1 MSIVAYGLNH
11 RTASVELRERIAFPE
26 ENLGLML
33 GQLTHDMSNIREAA
47 IVSTCNRTELYCSLS
62 NDNTQDISHWL
73 STTRPV
79 AMEELKGA
87 TYQYWDKDAAK
98 HMIRVAAGLD
108 SQMLGEPQ
116 IMGQVKAAYEL
127 ARKTGT
133 LGPEL
138 DLLSRM
144 TMQTAKDIRSRTD
157 IGRNPISVA
166 YAAVSLAT
174 QIFADLKTKRALL
187 LGAGDTISLVA
198 EHLAAKGIAGMAIA
212 NRTLANAQ
220 VLAAKYDAAAM
231 QLSDVA
237 SELANYDV
245 VISST
250 ASSLPVLGKGAVEA
264 AIKKRKRK
272 PIFMVDIAVP
282 RDIESE
288 VADLPDVYL
297 YTIDDLSNIVQ
308 TNMEQRQQ
316 AAKGAEVIVDMGTE
330 RYERERRIHDE
341 KALLKGLRDQAERT
355 RIAELDK
362 ALGTLER
369 TGDAQAAMT
378 LLSKSLTNKLI
389 HPPTAAIRTASAD
402 GKTELV
408 EQLREAYQLPADTA
422 GESEDQSNNSSD
434 NPSNNG
440 A

>member
-26 ENLGLML
+26 ENLSDML
-33 GQLTHDMSNIREAA
+33 SRLTHDLSNIREAA

-62 NDNTQDISHWL
+62 DDNTHDISKWL
-73 STTRPV
+73 SATRPV
-79 AMEELKGA
+79 DITELEDSSYKH
-87 TYQYWDKDAAK
+87 WDKDAAK

-116 IMGQVKAAYEL
+116 IMGQVKMAYEV

-133 LGPEL
+133 IGPDL

-144 TMQTAKDIRSRTD
+144 TLRTAKDIRTQTE

-174 QIFADLKTKRALL
+174 QIFTNLNTKRALL
-187 LGAGDTISLVA
+187 MGAGDTISLVA
-198 EHLAAKGIAGMAIA
+198 EHLAAKNIAGLAIA

-220 VLAAKYDAAAM
+220 VLAAKFDAVAM

-237 SELANYDV
+237 GRLADYDV

-250 ASSLPVLGKGAVEA
+250 ASSLPILGKGAVEA

-272 PIFMVDIAVP
+272 PMFMVDIAVP

-288 VADLPDVYL
+288 VGSLPDVYL

-308 TNMEQRQQ
+308 ANIEQRQK
-316 AAKGAEVIVDMGTE
+316 AAQGAEVIVDMGTE
-330 RYERERRIHDE
+330 RYERERRIHSD
-341 KALLKGLRDQAERT
+341 KALLTRLRDEAEAT
-355 RIAELDK
+355 RVQELNK
-362 ALGTLER
+362 ALNSLEQ
-369 TGDAQAAMT
+369 TGDAEAALT
-378 LLSKSLTNKLI
+378 QLSRALTNKLI

-408 EQLREAYQLPADTA
+408 DQLRQVYQLDDAPANEPKPNLS
-422 GESEDQSNNSSD
+422 ESSKKTD
-434 NPSNNG
+434 
-440 A
+440 

>member
-26 ENLGLML
+26 ENLSDML
-33 GQLTHDMSNIREAA
+33 SRLTHDLSNIREAA

-62 NDNTQDISHWL
+62 DENTHDISQWL
-73 STTRPV
+73 SAIRPV
-79 AMEELKGA
+79 DITELEDSSYKH
-87 TYQYWDKDAAK
+87 WDKDAAK

-116 IMGQVKAAYEL
+116 IMGQVKMAYEV

-133 LGPEL
+133 IGPDL

-144 TMQTAKDIRSRTD
+144 TLRTAKDIRTQTE

-174 QIFADLKTKRALL
+174 QIFTNLNTKRALL

-198 EHLAAKGIAGMAIA
+198 EHLAAKNIAGLAIA

-220 VLAAKYDAAAM
+220 VLAAKFDAVAM

-237 SELANYDV
+237 GRLADYDV

-250 ASSLPVLGKGAVEA
+250 ASSLPILGKGAVEA

-272 PIFMVDIAVP
+272 PMFMVDIAVP

-288 VADLPDVYL
+288 VGSLPDVYL

-308 TNMEQRQQ
+308 ANIEQRQK
-316 AAKGAEVIVDMGTE
+316 AAQGAEVIVDMGTE
-330 RYERERRIHDE
+330 RYERERRIHSD
-341 KALLKGLRDQAERT
+341 KALLTRLRDEAEAT
-355 RIAELDK
+355 RVQELNK
-362 ALGTLER
+362 ALNSLEQ
-369 TGDAQAAMT
+369 TGDAEAALT
-378 LLSKSLTNKLI
+378 QLSRALTNKLI

-408 EQLREAYQLPADTA
+408 DQLRQVYQLDDAPANEPKPNLS
-422 GESEDQSNNSSD
+422 ESSKKTD
-434 NPSNNG
+434 
-440 A
+440 

>member
-26 ENLGLML
+26 ENLSDML
-33 GQLTHDMSNIREAA
+33 SRLTHDLSNIREAA

-62 NDNTQDISHWL
+62 DDNTHDISQWL
-73 STTRPV
+73 SAIRPV
-79 AMEELKGA
+79 DITELEDSSYKH
-87 TYQYWDKDAAK
+87 WDKDAAK

-116 IMGQVKAAYEL
+116 IMGQVKMAYEV

-133 LGPEL
+133 IGPDL

-144 TMQTAKDIRSRTD
+144 TLRTAKDIRTQTE

-174 QIFADLKTKRALL
+174 QIFTNLNTKRALL

-198 EHLAAKGIAGMAIA
+198 EHLAAKNIAGLAIA

-220 VLAAKYDAAAM
+220 VLAAKFDAVAM

-237 SELANYDV
+237 GRLADYDV

-250 ASSLPVLGKGAVEA
+250 ASSLPILGKGAVEA

-272 PIFMVDIAVP
+272 PMFMVDIAVP

-288 VADLPDVYL
+288 VGSLPDVYL

-308 TNMEQRQQ
+308 ANIEQRQK
-316 AAKGAEVIVDMGTE
+316 AAQGAEVIVDMGTE
-330 RYERERRIHDE
+330 RYERERRIHSD
-341 KALLKGLRDQAERT
+341 KALLTRLRDEAEAT
-355 RIAELDK
+355 RVQELNK
-362 ALGTLER
+362 ALNSLEQ
-369 TGDAQAAMT
+369 TGDAEAALT
-378 LLSKSLTNKLI
+378 QLSRALTNKLI

-402 GKTELV
+402 GKTELAD
-408 EQLREAYQLPADTA
+408 QLRQVYQLDDAPANEPKPNLS
-422 GESEDQSNNSSD
+422 ESSKKTD
-434 NPSNNG
+434 
-440 A
+440 

>member
-1 MSIVAYGLNH
+1 
-11 RTASVELRERIAFPE
+11 
-26 ENLGLML
+26 
-33 GQLTHDMSNIREAA
+33 
-47 IVSTCNRTELYCSLS
+47 
-62 NDNTQDISHWL
+62 
-73 STTRPV
+73 
-79 AMEELKGA
+79 
-87 TYQYWDKDAAK
+87 
-98 HMIRVAAGLD
+98 MIRVAAGLD

-308 TNMEQRQQ
+308 TNMEQRQH

>member
-1 MSIVAYGLNH
+1 MSIGAYGLNH

-26 ENLGLML
+26 ENLSDML
-33 GQLTHDMSNIREAA
+33 SRLTHDLSNIREAA

-62 NDNTQDISHWL
+62 DDNTDDISQWL
-73 STTRPV
+73 SATRPV
-79 AMEELKGA
+79 DITELEDSSYKH
-87 TYQYWDKDAAK
+87 WDKDAAK

-116 IMGQVKAAYEL
+116 IMGQVKMAYEV

-133 LGPEL
+133 IGPDL

-144 TMQTAKDIRSRTD
+144 TLRTAKDIRTQTE

-174 QIFADLKTKRALL
+174 QIFTNLNTKRALL

-198 EHLAAKGIAGMAIA
+198 EHLAAKNIAGLAIA

-220 VLAAKYDAAAM
+220 VLAAKFDAVAM

-237 SELANYDV
+237 GRLADYDV

-250 ASSLPVLGKGAVEA
+250 ASSLPILGKGAVEA

-272 PIFMVDIAVP
+272 PMFMVDIAVP

-288 VADLPDVYL
+288 VGSLPDVYL

-308 TNMEQRQQ
+308 ANIEQRQK
-316 AAKGAEVIVDMGTE
+316 AAQGAEVIVDMGTE
-330 RYERERRIHDE
+330 RYERERRIHSD
-341 KALLKGLRDQAERT
+341 KALLTRLRDEAEAT
-355 RIAELDK
+355 RVQELNK
-362 ALGTLER
+362 ALNSLEQ
-369 TGDAQAAMT
+369 TGDAEAALT
-378 LLSKSLTNKLI
+378 QLSRALTNKLI

-408 EQLREAYQLPADTA
+408 DQLRQVYQLDDAPANEPKPNLS
-422 GESEDQSNNSSD
+422 ESSKKTD
-434 NPSNNG
+434 
-440 A
+440 

>member
-26 ENLGLML
+26 ENLSDML
-33 GQLTHDMSNIREAA
+33 SRLTHDLSNIREAA

-62 NDNTQDISHWL
+62 DDNTDNISQWL
-73 STTRPV
+73 SATRPV
-79 AMEELKGA
+79 DITELEDSSYKH
-87 TYQYWDKDAAK
+87 WDKDAAK

-116 IMGQVKAAYEL
+116 IMGQVKMAYEV

-133 LGPEL
+133 IGPDL

-144 TMQTAKDIRSRTD
+144 TLRTAKDIRTQTE

-174 QIFADLKTKRALL
+174 QIFTNLNTKRALL

-198 EHLAAKGIAGMAIA
+198 EHLAAKNIAGLAIA

-220 VLAAKYDAAAM
+220 VLAAKFDAVAM

-237 SELANYDV
+237 GRLADYDV

-250 ASSLPVLGKGAVEA
+250 ASSLPILGKGAVEA

-272 PIFMVDIAVP
+272 PMFMVDIAVP

-288 VADLPDVYL
+288 VGSLPDVYL

-308 TNMEQRQQ
+308 ANIEQRQK
-316 AAKGAEVIVDMGTE
+316 AAQGAEVIVDMGTE
-330 RYERERRIHDE
+330 RYERERRIHSD
-341 KALLKGLRDQAERT
+341 KALLTRLRDEAEAT
-355 RIAELDK
+355 RVQELNK
-362 ALGTLER
+362 ALNSLEQ
-369 TGDAQAAMT
+369 TGDAEAALT
-378 LLSKSLTNKLI
+378 QLSRALTNKLI

-408 EQLREAYQLPADTA
+408 DQLRQVYQLDDAPANEPKPNLS
-422 GESEDQSNNSSD
+422 ESSKKTD
-434 NPSNNG
+434 
-440 A
+440 

>member
-26 ENLGLML
+26 ENLSDML
-33 GQLTHDMSNIREAA
+33 SRLTHDLSNIREAA

-62 NDNTQDISHWL
+62 DDNTQDISQWL
-73 STTRPV
+73 SATRPV
-79 AMEELKGA
+79 GITELEDSSYKH
-87 TYQYWDKDAAK
+87 WDKDAAK

-116 IMGQVKAAYEL
+116 IMGQVKMAYEV

-133 LGPEL
+133 IGPDL

-144 TMQTAKDIRSRTD
+144 TLRTAKDIRTQTE

-174 QIFADLKTKRALL
+174 QIFTNLNTKRALL

-198 EHLAAKGIAGMAIA
+198 EHLAAKNIAGLAIA

-220 VLAAKYDAAAM
+220 VLAAKFDAVAM

-237 SELANYDV
+237 GRLADYDV

-250 ASSLPVLGKGAVEA
+250 ASSLPILGKGAVEA

-272 PIFMVDIAVP
+272 PMFMVDIAVP

-288 VADLPDVYL
+288 VGSLPDVYL

-308 TNMEQRQQ
+308 ANIEQRQK
-316 AAKGAEVIVDMGTE
+316 AAQGAEVIVDMGTE
-330 RYERERRIHDE
+330 RYERERRIHSD
-341 KALLKGLRDQAERT
+341 KALLTRLRDEAEAT
-355 RIAELDK
+355 RVQELNK
-362 ALGTLER
+362 ALNSLEQ
-369 TGDAQAAMT
+369 TGDAEAALT
-378 LLSKSLTNKLI
+378 QLSRALTNKLI

-408 EQLREAYQLPADTA
+408 DQLRQVYQLDDGPAIEPKPNLS
-422 GESEDQSNNSSD
+422 ESSKKPD
-434 NPSNNG
+434 
-440 A
+440 

>member
-26 ENLGLML
+26 ENLSDML
-33 GQLTHDMSNIREAA
+33 SRLTHDLSNIREAA

-62 NDNTQDISHWL
+62 DDNTQDISQWL
-73 STTRPV
+73 SATRPV
-79 AMEELKGA
+79 DITELEDSSYKH
-87 TYQYWDKDAAK
+87 WDKDAAK
-98 HMIRVAAGLD
+98 HIIRVAAGLD

-116 IMGQVKAAYEL
+116 IMGQVKMAYEV

-133 LGPEL
+133 IGPDL

-144 TMQTAKDIRSRTD
+144 TLRTAKDIRTQTE

-174 QIFADLKTKRALL
+174 QIFTNLNTKRALL

-198 EHLAAKGIAGMAIA
+198 EHLAAKNIAGLAIA

-220 VLAAKYDAAAM
+220 VLAAKFDAVAM

-237 SELANYDV
+237 GRLADYDV

-250 ASSLPVLGKGAVEA
+250 ASSLPILGKGAVEA

-272 PIFMVDIAVP
+272 PMFMVDIAVP

-288 VADLPDVYL
+288 VGSLPDVYL

-308 TNMEQRQQ
+308 ANIEQRQK
-316 AAKGAEVIVDMGTE
+316 AAQGAEVIVDMGTE
-330 RYERERRIHDE
+330 RYERERRIHSD
-341 KALLKGLRDQAERT
+341 KALLTRLRDEAEAT
-355 RIAELDK
+355 RVQELNK
-362 ALGTLER
+362 ALNSLEQ
-369 TGDAQAAMT
+369 TGDAEAALT
-378 LLSKSLTNKLI
+378 QLSRALTNKLI

-408 EQLREAYQLPADTA
+408 DQLRQVYQLDDAPANEPKPNLS
-422 GESEDQSNNSSD
+422 ESSKKTD
-434 NPSNNG
+434 
-440 A
+440 

>member
-26 ENLGLML
+26 ENLSDML
-33 GQLTHDMSNIREAA
+33 SRLTHDLSNIREAA

-62 NDNTQDISHWL
+62 NDNTHDISRWL
-73 STTRPV
+73 SATRPV
-79 AMEELKGA
+79 DITELEDSSYKH
-87 TYQYWDKDAAK
+87 WDKDAAK

-116 IMGQVKAAYEL
+116 IMGQVKMAYEV

-133 LGPEL
+133 IGPDL

-144 TMQTAKDIRSRTD
+144 TLRTAKDIRTQTE

-174 QIFADLKTKRALL
+174 QIFTNLNTKRALL

-198 EHLAAKGIAGMAIA
+198 EHLAAKNIAGLAIA

-220 VLAAKYDAAAM
+220 VLAAKFDAVAM

-237 SELANYDV
+237 GRLADYDV

-250 ASSLPVLGKGAVEA
+250 ASSLPILGKGAVEA

-272 PIFMVDIAVP
+272 PMFMVDIAVP

-288 VADLPDVYL
+288 VGSLPDVYL

-308 TNMEQRQQ
+308 ANIEQRQK
-316 AAKGAEVIVDMGTE
+316 AAQGAEVIVDMGTE
-330 RYERERRIHDE
+330 RYERERRIHSD
-341 KALLKGLRDQAERT
+341 KALLTRLRDEAEAT
-355 RIAELDK
+355 RVQELNK
-362 ALGTLER
+362 ALNSLEQ
-369 TGDAQAAMT
+369 TGDAEAALT
-378 LLSKSLTNKLI
+378 QLSRALTNKLI

-408 EQLREAYQLPADTA
+408 DQLRQVYQLDDGPAIEPKPNLS
-422 GESEDQSNNSSD
+422 ESSKKTD
-434 NPSNNG
+434 
-440 A
+440 

>member
-26 ENLGLML
+26 ENLSDML
-33 GQLTHDMSNIREAA
+33 SRLTHDLSNIREAA

-62 NDNTQDISHWL
+62 DDNTHDISQWL
-73 STTRPV
+73 SAIRPV
-79 AMEELKGA
+79 DITELEDSSYKH
-87 TYQYWDKDAAK
+87 WDKDAAK

-116 IMGQVKAAYEL
+116 IMGQVKMAYEV

-133 LGPEL
+133 IGPDL

-144 TMQTAKDIRSRTD
+144 TLRTAKDIRTQTE

-174 QIFADLKTKRALL
+174 QIFTNLNTKRALL

-198 EHLAAKGIAGMAIA
+198 EHLAAKNIAGLAIA

-220 VLAAKYDAAAM
+220 VLAAKFDAVAM

-237 SELANYDV
+237 GRLADYDV

-250 ASSLPVLGKGAVEA
+250 ASSLPILGKGAVEA

-272 PIFMVDIAVP
+272 PMFMVDIAVP

-288 VADLPDVYL
+288 VGSLPDVYL

-308 TNMEQRQQ
+308 ANIEQRQK
-316 AAKGAEVIVDMGTE
+316 AAQGAEVIVDMGTE
-330 RYERERRIHDE
+330 RYERERRIHSD
-341 KALLKGLRDQAERT
+341 KALLTRLRDEAEAT
-355 RIAELDK
+355 RVQELNK
-362 ALGTLER
+362 ALNSLEQ
-369 TGDAQAAMT
+369 TGDAEAALT
-378 LLSKSLTNKLI
+378 QLSRALTNKLI

-408 EQLREAYQLPADTA
+408 DQLRQVYQLDDAPANEPKPNLS
-422 GESEDQSNNSSD
+422 ESSKKTD
-434 NPSNNG
+434 
-440 A
+440 

>member
-26 ENLGLML
+26 ENLSDML
-33 GQLTHDMSNIREAA
+33 SRLTHDLSNIREAA

-62 NDNTQDISHWL
+62 DDNTQDISQWL
-73 STTRPV
+73 SATRPV
-79 AMEELKGA
+79 DITELEDSSYKH
-87 TYQYWDKDAAK
+87 WDKDAAK

-116 IMGQVKAAYEL
+116 IMGQVKMAYEV

-133 LGPEL
+133 IGPDL

-144 TMQTAKDIRSRTD
+144 TLRTAKDIRTQTE

-174 QIFADLKTKRALL
+174 QIFTNLNTKRALL

-198 EHLAAKGIAGMAIA
+198 EHLAAKNIAGLAIA

-220 VLAAKYDAAAM
+220 VLAAKFDAVAM

-237 SELANYDV
+237 GRLADYDV

-250 ASSLPVLGKGAVEA
+250 ASSLPILGKGAVEA

-272 PIFMVDIAVP
+272 PMFMVDIAVP

-288 VADLPDVYL
+288 VGSLPDVYL

-308 TNMEQRQQ
+308 ANIEQRQK
-316 AAKGAEVIVDMGTE
+316 AAQGAEVIVDMGTE
-330 RYERERRIHDE
+330 RYERERRIHSD
-341 KALLKGLRDQAERT
+341 KALLTRLRDEAEAT
-355 RIAELDK
+355 RVQELNK
-362 ALGTLER
+362 ALNSLEQ
-369 TGDAQAAMT
+369 TGDAEAALT
-378 LLSKSLTNKLI
+378 QLSRALTNKLI

-408 EQLREAYQLPADTA
+408 DQLRQVYQLDDAPANEPKPNLS
-422 GESEDQSNNSSD
+422 ESSKKTD
-434 NPSNNG
+434 
-440 A
+440 

>member
-26 ENLGLML
+26 ENLSDML
-33 GQLTHDMSNIREAA
+33 SRLTHDLSNIREAA

-62 NDNTQDISHWL
+62 DDNTQDISQWL
-73 STTRPV
+73 SATRPV
-79 AMEELKGA
+79 DITELEDSSYKH
-87 TYQYWDKDAAK
+87 WDKDAAK

-116 IMGQVKAAYEL
+116 IMGQVKMAYEV

-133 LGPEL
+133 IGPDL

-144 TMQTAKDIRSRTD
+144 TLRTAKDIRTQTE

-174 QIFADLKTKRALL
+174 QIFTNLNTKRALL
-187 LGAGDTISLVA
+187 LGAGDTICLVA
-198 EHLAAKGIAGMAIA
+198 AHLAAENIAGLAIA

-220 VLAAKYDAAAM
+220 VLAAKFDAVAM

-237 SELANYDV
+237 GRLADYDV

-250 ASSLPVLGKGAVEA
+250 ASSLPILGKGAVEA

-272 PIFMVDIAVP
+272 PMFMVDIAVP

-288 VADLPDVYL
+288 VGSLPDVYL

-308 TNMEQRQQ
+308 ANIEQRQK
-316 AAKGAEVIVDMGTE
+316 AAQGAEVIVDMGTE
-330 RYERERRIHDE
+330 RYERERRIHSD
-341 KALLKGLRDQAERT
+341 KALLTRLRDEAEAT
-355 RIAELDK
+355 RVQELNK
-362 ALGTLER
+362 ALNSLEQ
-369 TGDAQAAMT
+369 TGDAEAALT
-378 LLSKSLTNKLI
+378 QLSRALTNKLI

-408 EQLREAYQLPADTA
+408 DQLRQVYQLDDAPANEPKPNLS
-422 GESEDQSNNSSD
+422 ESSKKTD
-434 NPSNNG
+434 
-440 A
+440 

>member
-26 ENLGLML
+26 ENLSDML
-33 GQLTHDMSNIREAA
+33 SRLTHDLSNIREAA

-62 NDNTQDISHWL
+62 ADNTHDISQWL
-73 STTRPV
+73 SAIRPV
-79 AMEELKGA
+79 DITELEDSSYKH
-87 TYQYWDKDAAK
+87 WDKDAAK

-116 IMGQVKAAYEL
+116 IMGQVKMAYEV

-133 LGPEL
+133 IGPDL

-144 TMQTAKDIRSRTD
+144 TLRTAKDIRTQTE

-174 QIFADLKTKRALL
+174 QIFTNLNTKRALL

-198 EHLAAKGIAGMAIA
+198 EHLAAKNIAGLAIA

-220 VLAAKYDAAAM
+220 VLAAKFDAVAM

-237 SELANYDV
+237 GRLADYDV

-250 ASSLPVLGKGAVEA
+250 ASSLPILGKGAVEA

-272 PIFMVDIAVP
+272 PMFMVDIAVP

-288 VADLPDVYL
+288 VGSLPDVYL

-308 TNMEQRQQ
+308 ANIEQRQK
-316 AAKGAEVIVDMGTE
+316 AAQGAEVIVDMGTE
-330 RYERERRIHDE
+330 RYERERRIHSD
-341 KALLKGLRDQAERT
+341 KALLTRLRDEAEAT
-355 RIAELDK
+355 RVQELNK
-362 ALGTLER
+362 ALNSLEQ
-369 TGDAQAAMT
+369 TGDAEAALT
-378 LLSKSLTNKLI
+378 QLSRALTNKLI

-408 EQLREAYQLPADTA
+408 DQLRQVYQLDDAPANEPKPNLS
-422 GESEDQSNNSSD
+422 ESSKKTD
-434 NPSNNG
+434 
-440 A
+440 

>member
-26 ENLGLML
+26 ENLSDML
-33 GQLTHDMSNIREAA
+33 SRLTHDLSNIREAA

-62 NDNTQDISHWL
+62 DDNTHHISQWL
-73 STTRPV
+73 SAIRPV
-79 AMEELKGA
+79 DITELEDSSYKH
-87 TYQYWDKDAAK
+87 WDKDAAK

-116 IMGQVKAAYEL
+116 IMGQVKMAYEV

-133 LGPEL
+133 IGPDL

-144 TMQTAKDIRSRTD
+144 TLRTAKDIRTQTE

-174 QIFADLKTKRALL
+174 QIFTNLNTKRALL

-198 EHLAAKGIAGMAIA
+198 EHLAAKNIAGLAIA

-220 VLAAKYDAAAM
+220 VLAAKFDAVAM

-237 SELANYDV
+237 GRLADYDV

-250 ASSLPVLGKGAVEA
+250 ASSLPILGKGAVEA

-272 PIFMVDIAVP
+272 PMFMVDIAVP

-288 VADLPDVYL
+288 VGSLPDVYL

-308 TNMEQRQQ
+308 ANIEQRQK
-316 AAKGAEVIVDMGTE
+316 AAQGAEVIVDMGTE
-330 RYERERRIHDE
+330 RYERERRIHSD
-341 KALLKGLRDQAERT
+341 KALLTRLRDEAEAT
-355 RIAELDK
+355 RVQELNK
-362 ALGTLER
+362 ALNSLEQ
-369 TGDAQAAMT
+369 TGDAEAALT
-378 LLSKSLTNKLI
+378 QLSRALTNKLI

-408 EQLREAYQLPADTA
+408 DQLRQVYQLDDAPANEPKPNLS
-422 GESEDQSNNSSD
+422 ESSKKTD
-434 NPSNNG
+434 
-440 A
+440 

>member
-26 ENLGLML
+26 ENLSDML
-33 GQLTHDMSNIREAA
+33 SRLTHDLSNIREAA

-62 NDNTQDISHWL
+62 DDNTDNISQWL
-73 STTRPV
+73 SATRPV
-79 AMEELKGA
+79 DITELEDSSYKH
-87 TYQYWDKDAAK
+87 WDKDAAK

-116 IMGQVKAAYEL
+116 IMGQVKMAYEV

-133 LGPEL
+133 IGPDL

-144 TMQTAKDIRSRTD
+144 TLRTAKEIRTQTE

-174 QIFADLKTKRALL
+174 QIFTNLNTKRALL

-198 EHLAAKGIAGMAIA
+198 EHLAAKNIAGLAIA

-220 VLAAKYDAAAM
+220 VLAAKFDAVAM

-237 SELANYDV
+237 GRLADYDV

-250 ASSLPVLGKGAVEA
+250 ASSLPILGKGAVEA

-272 PIFMVDIAVP
+272 PMFMVDIAVP

-288 VADLPDVYL
+288 VGSLPDVYL

-308 TNMEQRQQ
+308 ANIEQRQK
-316 AAKGAEVIVDMGTE
+316 AAQGAEVIVDMGTE
-330 RYERERRIHDE
+330 RYERERRIHSD
-341 KALLKGLRDQAERT
+341 KALLTRLRDEAEAT
-355 RIAELDK
+355 RVQELNK
-362 ALGTLER
+362 ALNSLEQ
-369 TGDAQAAMT
+369 TGDAEAALT
-378 LLSKSLTNKLI
+378 QLSRALTNKLI

-408 EQLREAYQLPADTA
+408 DQLRQVYQLDDAPANEPKPNLS
-422 GESEDQSNNSSD
+422 ESSKKTD
-434 NPSNNG
+434 
-440 A
+440 